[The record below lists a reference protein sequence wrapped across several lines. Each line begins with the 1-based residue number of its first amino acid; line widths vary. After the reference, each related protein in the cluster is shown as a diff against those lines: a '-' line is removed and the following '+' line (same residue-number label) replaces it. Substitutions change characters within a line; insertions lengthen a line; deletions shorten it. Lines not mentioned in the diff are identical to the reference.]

1 MGCLLL
7 AAACLDFAV
16 TLHLVLSQQAVFEFL
31 PTSRSRLNSL
41 FMGVFFMGGAL
52 GSWGCMALFSN
63 YGLTLAYGLIL
74 LLCLSA
80 LILHRYWSEPV
91 DLVRQS

>member
-1 MGCLLL
+1 MSAESALKNGEGDFVSIGKGALADPHWPNKLL
-7 AAACLDFAV
+7 AGQVPIEFVPDMISPLA
-16 TLHLVLSQQAVFEFL
+16 TLE
-31 PTSRSRLNSL
+31 
-41 FMGVFFMGGAL
+41 
-52 GSWGCMALFSN
+52 N